1 MMAIAED
8 GAVAEELEGRTVVVT
23 GGGAGIGRAAGL
35 AFAAAGARVAL
46 IDIDLPQAEATAAE
60 VRTRHNVETIAI
72 GGSVAEETDVER
84 AAQLVFDRWGR
95 ADVLVNNAGISAN
108 SPTIEL
114 SAAQWRRVVD
124 INLTG
129 VFLVSQ
135 AFGKRMI
142 PAGRGSII
150 NLGSIYSTVAAPNR
164 LAYCATKAG
173 VAMMTKSLAIEWAT
187 HGIRVNA
194 VAPGYVRTNLVAE
207 LATQGKIDLA
217 ALERRTPLGSLQ
229 EPDEVADA
237 IVFLASDRASQV
249 TGQILGVDGGWTAYG
264 YL

>member
-1 MMAIAED
+1 MAKELD
-8 GAVAEELEGRTVVVT
+8 GKTVVVT

-35 AFAAAGARVAL
+35 AFAAAGARVAVF
-46 IDIDLPQAEATAAE
+46 DIDLPQAEATASEIAS
-60 VRTRHNVETIAI
+60 RHDVDAFAI
-72 GGSVAEETDVER
+72 GGSVADEADVEGAVER
-84 AAQLVFDRWGR
+84 MFERWGR
-95 ADVLVNNAGISAN
+95 IDVLVNNAGISAN
-108 SPTIEL
+108 SPTVDL
-114 SAAQWRRVVD
+114 AAAQWRRVVD

-135 AFGKRMI
+135 AFGRWMI
-142 PAGRGSII
+142 AAGRGSII

-173 VAMMTKSLAIEWAT
+173 VAMLTKSLAIEWAK

-207 LATQGKIDLA
+207 LAEQGKLDLD

-229 EPDEVADA
+229 EPDEIADA
-237 IVFLASDRASQV
+237 IVFLASDRASQI
-249 TGQILGVDGGWTAYG
+249 TGQVLGVDGGWTAYG

>member
-1 MMAIAED
+1 M
-8 GAVAEELEGRTVVVT
+8 AEELNGKTVVVT
-23 GGGAGIGRAAGL
+23 GGGAGIGRAAGI

-46 IDIDLPQAEATAAE
+46 IDIDLPHAEATAAE
-60 VRTRHNVETIAI
+60 IRTRHDVDAIAI
-72 GGSVAEETDVER
+72 GGSVAEEADVER
-84 AAQLVFDRWGR
+84 AAQIVSDRWGR
-95 ADVLVNNAGISAN
+95 IDVLVNNAGIAAN
-108 SPTIEL
+108 SPTIDL

-135 AFGKRMI
+135 AFGRRMI
-142 PAGRGSII
+142 TAGGGSII

-164 LAYCATKAG
+164 LAYCATKAA
-173 VAMMTKSLAIEWAT
+173 VAMLTKSLAIEWAA

-207 LATQGKIDLA
+207 LAAQGKLDLA
-217 ALERRTPLGSLQ
+217 AIERRTPLGSLQ
-229 EPDEVADA
+229 EPDEIAGA
-237 IVFLASDRASQV
+237 IVFLASDRASQI
-249 TGQILGVDGGWTAYG
+249 TGQVLGVDGGWTAYG